1 MVQGQE
7 RLLAFQ
13 ALRPEEAEVLA
24 AAVQRIVPHKQP
36 ALQEVTWLT
45 ALAIDAQAV
54 ADLEFRAM
62 LRDGVRD
69 LDRRARDRWGKG
81 FAALAPAEQNE
92 VLREVEATPFFQR
105 LVNATV
111 SDFYNRRVVWETI
124 GYPGLHADGGYRDK
138 GFDRLEW

>member
-1 MVQGQE
+1 MVQE

-13 ALRPEEAEVLA
+13 AMRPEEAEVLA
-24 AAVQRIVPHKQP
+24 AAVRRIVPHKQP

-54 ADLEFRAM
+54 SDLGLRAL

-69 LDRRARDRWGKG
+69 LDRRSRDRWGRG
-81 FAALAPAEQNE
+81 FAALGPGEQDSI
-92 VLREVEATPFFQR
+92 LREVEDSPFFQR
-105 LVNATV
+105 LINLTV
-111 SDFYNRRVVWETI
+111 TDFYNRRIVWETI

-138 GFDRLEW
+138 GFDRLDW